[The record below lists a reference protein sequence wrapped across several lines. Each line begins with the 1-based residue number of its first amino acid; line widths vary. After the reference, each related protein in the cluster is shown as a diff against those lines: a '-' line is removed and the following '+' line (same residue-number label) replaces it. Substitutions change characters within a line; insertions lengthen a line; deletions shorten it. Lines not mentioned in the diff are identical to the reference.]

1 MFYDVEPFWFYIL
14 IERKRGDVF
23 TTVGYF
29 SKEKNPAIDYNLSC
43 IMVLPAYM
51 GKGYGKFLIDL
62 SYALSRQD
70 GILGSPERPLSDL
83 GLISYRSYWKDV
95 IVRYILTLQDDQKF
109 SIRELSLQSGILQND
124 LVSTLQYMQNI
135 KYWRGKH
142 IILISPSSK
151 EQWKLRLSRQGLRC
165 KPEMIT
171 RNGPTLATA
180 PPTSSST

>member
-1 MFYDVEPFWFYIL
+1 M
-14 IERKRGDVF
+14 
-23 TTVGYF
+23 
-29 SKEKNPAIDYNLSC
+29 
-43 IMVLPAYM
+43 
-51 GKGYGKFLIDL
+51 IDL

-124 LVSTLQYMQNI
+124 LVSTLQYMQVNKMRKFIFKPHFSLKWPRKMTIIFQNI

-171 RNGPTLATA
+171 RNGPNPATA
-180 PPTSSST
+180 TPISSSTT

>member
-1 MFYDVEPFWFYIL
+1 M
-14 IERKRGDVF
+14 
-23 TTVGYF
+23 
-29 SKEKNPAIDYNLSC
+29 
-43 IMVLPAYM
+43 
-51 GKGYGKFLIDL
+51 IDL

-124 LVSTLQYMQNI
+124 LVSTLQYMQVNKMRKFICKPHFSLKWPRKMTIIFQNI

-171 RNGPTLATA
+171 RNGPNPATA
-180 PPTSSST
+180 TPISSSTT

>member
-1 MFYDVEPFWFYIL
+1 M
-14 IERKRGDVF
+14 
-23 TTVGYF
+23 
-29 SKEKNPAIDYNLSC
+29 
-43 IMVLPAYM
+43 
-51 GKGYGKFLIDL
+51 IDL

-124 LVSTLQYMQNI
+124 LVSTLQYMQVNKTRKATRNSYSNLILASNDLKSDQKMTLVVQNI

-171 RNGPTLATA
+171 RNGPNPATA
-180 PPTSSST
+180 TPTSSSTT

>member
-1 MFYDVEPFWFYIL
+1 V
-14 IERKRGDVF
+14 
-23 TTVGYF
+23 
-29 SKEKNPAIDYNLSC
+29 
-43 IMVLPAYM
+43 
-51 GKGYGKFLIDL
+51 IDL

-124 LVSTLQYMQNI
+124 LVSTLQYMQVNKMRKFIFKPHFSLKWPRKMTIIFQNI

-171 RNGPTLATA
+171 RNGPNPATA
-180 PPTSSST
+180 TPISSSTT